1 MNLNPISLARG
12 VRQIHYGWVIVA
24 IAATM
29 LLVTSSVRFATA
41 ALVPYLSD
49 SASGPEWSYGAI
61 GFGFSLQWLALAI
74 VSPYIGWLGD
84 RYGVRNLLLLGGVLF
99 LAGMLLMGVMTTLW
113 QFYLYFGIVLGIASS
128 IFTVL
133 LVSGVAL
140 WFRRF
145 LGLAMGFI
153 WSFQGIGVLIFIYL
167 ISATFEQLGMK
178 WIFWLPGLA
187 GGVLVLLLIK
197 FFCDD
202 PAEKGLRPFG
212 APEEEPIKKIERD
225 EAAKTRANVFL
236 QQAQRTQTF
245 WNLINIH
252 LWGCMGHQIVNVLV
266 VAIAVDRGLS
276 LGAAAGVLA
285 VQQATGVFVRGV
297 VPVIAEAV
305 GSKNVWVVG
314 MTLQAFPLLIILV
327 VHDTW
332 AFYVF
337 AVLFG
342 VGQSCEVPTFP
353 IANRQYYGD
362 VPQGSLYGWQ
372 NVGSGLGMGLAPVC
386 GGFIWDLTGSYA
398 APLIM
403 SLIFSLIG
411 LVSALLLPSPRTRLT
426 PDWESHIP
434 VTSTSPS

>member
-99 LAGMLLMGVMTTLW
+99 LAGMLLMGMMTTLW

-153 WSFQGIGVLIFIYL
+153 WSFQGIGVLIF
-167 ISATFEQLGMK
+167 
-178 WIFWLPGLA
+178 
-187 GGVLVLLLIK
+187 
-197 FFCDD
+197 
-202 PAEKGLRPFG
+202 
-212 APEEEPIKKIERD
+212 
-225 EAAKTRANVFL
+225 
-236 QQAQRTQTF
+236 
-245 WNLINIH
+245 
-252 LWGCMGHQIVNVLV
+252 
-266 VAIAVDRGLS
+266 LS
-276 LGAAAGVLA
+276 L
-285 VQQATGVFVRGV
+285 
-297 VPVIAEAV
+297 I
-305 GSKNVWVVG
+305 
-314 MTLQAFPLLIILV
+314 
-327 VHDTW
+327 
-332 AFYVF
+332 
-337 AVLFG
+337 
-342 VGQSCEVPTFP
+342 
-353 IANRQYYGD
+353 
-362 VPQGSLYGWQ
+362 
-372 NVGSGLGMGLAPVC
+372 
-386 GGFIWDLTGSYA
+386 
-398 APLIM
+398 
-403 SLIFSLIG
+403 
-411 LVSALLLPSPRTRLT
+411 
-426 PDWESHIP
+426 HI
-434 VTSTSPS
+434 

>member
-187 GGVLVLLLIK
+187 GGVLVLLLVK
-197 FFCDD
+197 FCYDD

-212 APEEEPIKKIERD
+212 APEEEPI
-225 EAAKTRANVFL
+225 
-236 QQAQRTQTF
+236 
-245 WNLINIH
+245 
-252 LWGCMGHQIVNVLV
+252 
-266 VAIAVDRGLS
+266 
-276 LGAAAGVLA
+276 
-285 VQQATGVFVRGV
+285 
-297 VPVIAEAV
+297 
-305 GSKNVWVVG
+305 
-314 MTLQAFPLLIILV
+314 
-327 VHDTW
+327 
-332 AFYVF
+332 
-337 AVLFG
+337 
-342 VGQSCEVPTFP
+342 
-353 IANRQYYGD
+353 
-362 VPQGSLYGWQ
+362 
-372 NVGSGLGMGLAPVC
+372 
-386 GGFIWDLTGSYA
+386 
-398 APLIM
+398 
-403 SLIFSLIG
+403 
-411 LVSALLLPSPRTRLT
+411 
-426 PDWESHIP
+426 
-434 VTSTSPS
+434 